1 MFTTGTFFNEPT
13 AHRRSALHTC
23 TPLPDHR
30 LSIASPLNTHMRAS
44 VTAINNQAGAVLSV
58 RASVQALVVSMSG
71 SRALMLFFGFAS
83 TRVLSALRL
92 IARE

>member
-1 MFTTGTFFNEPT
+1 MFTTCTFFNEPT

-23 TPLPDHR
+23 TPLPN
-30 LSIASPLNTHMRAS
+30 SPLHTHMRAS
-44 VTAINNQAGAVLSV
+44 VTATNNQAGAVLSV
-58 RASVQALVVSMSG
+58 RASVQALDVSMSG

-92 IARE
+92 IARG